1 MTYQLQRAPTSA
13 VGIAPLL
20 ISSNRPGTCLSWP
33 LSVLFLSLFAARKR
47 VMPNVTGAAAVAQP
61 EWLWYGQRS
70 FLPSLHR
77 LVLVPASK
85 YIHGFAVALTW

>member
-1 MTYQLQRAPTSA
+1 
-13 VGIAPLL
+13 
-20 ISSNRPGTCLSWP
+20 
-33 LSVLFLSLFAARKR
+33 

-85 YIHGFAVALTW
+85 YIRGFAVALTW